1 MAKSLPPGLYEALV
15 TRDLSRALEELRRE
29 RYDAEEVELDTAD
42 AHVALARHVVSTL
55 TRVLEDF
62 PEKERIDKQLALVN
76 EILAL
81 LAERSPGRSED
92 APDDVVAPPPRE
104 LRALAPPSPT
114 PTAQIP
120 LRPTIPLSAMDLI
133 VNARGEPRVANAL
146 EREIPSSDSI
156 DLLCA
161 FVRWSGIRILEKPL
175 RQHRENGRRLRV
187 ITTVYT
193 GSTERKA
200 LDFLHSLGAEICVS
214 YDVKT
219 TRLHAKAWLFHR
231 ESGFSTAY
239 VGSSNL
245 SRSALL
251 DGVEWNV
258 RLSEIASP
266 ELLKKFRGT
275 FESYWNDPE
284 YELYNPARDAERFDR
299 AIAPASTTGYD
310 DGSFPSIDI
319 HPFTHQSEILEKLDA
334 ERQRHGRF
342 RNLVVAATGTG
353 KTIVAALDYKRQSID
368 DRRPSLLFVAHRKEI
383 LTQSRS
389 MFRMVL
395 RDGTFGELYVDGHR
409 PDEWKHV
416 FASVQSLQSILKNN
430 PEHLDPA
437 AFDIV
442 IVDEFH
448 HAEAPT
454 YRRLLEHVKPKIL
467 LGLTATPERAD
478 GQSVLEWFD
487 GRIAA
492 ELRLWD
498 ALERQILSPFQY
510 FGLHDETDLSNLTW
524 KRRGYDTRE
533 LENLYTGNHA
543 RVRLV
548 VQALRDKIANL
559 TKIRT
564 LGFCV
569 SVLHAQFMAKEFNRL
584 GIPALAVSSES
595 RPDER
600 DAALRALR
608 ERNVNVVFSVDLY
621 NEGVDIPEIDT
632 VLFLRPTESA
642 TVFLQ
647 QLGRGLRLVEGKD
660 CLTVLDFIGNAH
672 RSFRFERRFRALTG
686 AAHAGLRRQIDDGF
700 PYLPAGCSIQ
710 LDRVA
715 KNIVLE
721 NLQRALGGRFQTLI
735 DELKLL
741 GPGTTL
747 TRFLDQTGLDV
758 EDLYRSND
766 WSWTRLRR
774 EAGFLILPEGPQEKE
789 LLRGVR
795 RAIYHNDPDRLLLF
809 GETLSAAT
817 SPSLGNLADANARM
831 LLGLYCILSGTREPP
846 GDLTVAMNHLW
857 QHPAVLDELSQLLA
871 VLEDRDRHITYP
883 LDAEMHWRHAIP
895 LSVHAR
901 YQVADVFT
909 AFGPA
914 VARRLQGFREGTFY
928 DEATGSDVFFVT
940 LEKTEAHYS
949 PTTMYRDYAISPDL
963 FHWESQ
969 STTTI
974 ASKTGQRYVRQRE
987 NGTYVFLFVRR
998 TRRDEDGRT
1007 APYIFLGPADHVSH
1021 ERERPIQIIWKLRR
1035 PMPADFFREAKVAA
1049 G

>member
-1 MAKSLPPGLYEALV
+1 MPRSFSPGLYEALI
-15 TRDLSRALEELRRE
+15 TRDLARVLEELKRERRITEQESLDPADSHVPLTRHVAGALSRALDSFPKEERLE
-29 RYDAEEVELDTAD
+29 RQ
-42 AHVALARHVVSTL
+42 
-55 TRVLEDF
+55 LE
-62 PEKERIDKQLALVN
+62 LVN
-76 EILAL
+76 EILEL
-81 LAERSPGRSED
+81 LAKRFRGSEIDD
-92 APDDVVAPPPRE
+92 ADDLVDPPPRE

-114 PTAQIP
+114 PATQIP
-120 LRPTIPLSAMDLI
+120 PRPTIPLSEMDLI
-133 VNARGEPRVANAL
+133 VNARGEPRIGNAL
-146 EREIPSSDSI
+146 ECEIPSADSI

-161 FVRWSGIRILEKPL
+161 FVRWNGIRILEGPL
-175 RQHRENGRRLRV
+175 RRHLAESRRRLRV

-193 GSTERKA
+193 GSTERRA
-200 LDFLHSLGAEICVS
+200 LDFLHALGAEVRVS

-231 ESGFSTAY
+231 DSGFSTAY

-258 RLSEIASP
+258 RLSEVASP
-266 ELLKKFRGT
+266 ELLTKFRGT
-275 FESYWNDPE
+275 FESYWNDLE
-284 YELYNPARDAERFDR
+284 YEPYDPARDAERFDR
-299 AIAPASTTGYD
+299 AIAPVVDSGPD
-310 DGSFPSIDI
+310 QQLPSIDI
-319 HPFTHQSEILEKLDA
+319 HPYTHQQEILEKLDA
-334 ERQRHGRF
+334 ERERHGHF
-342 RNLVVAATGTG
+342 RNVVVAATGTG
-353 KTIVAALDYKRQSID
+353 KTIVAALDYKRQSAD
-368 DRRPSLLFVAHRKEI
+368 GPRPSLLFVAHRKEI

-395 RDGTFGELYVDGHR
+395 RDGSFGELYVDGHR

-416 FASVQSLQSILKNN
+416 FASVQSLQSILKDN
-430 PEHLDPA
+430 PGELDPT
-437 AFDIV
+437 AFDVV

-548 VQALRDKIANL
+548 VQAMRDKIASPA
-559 TKIRT
+559 KIRA

-569 SVLHAQFMAKEFNRL
+569 SVAHAEFMAHELNRL
-584 GIPALAVSSES
+584 GIPALAVSGES

-600 DAALRALR
+600 DNALRALR
-608 ERNVNVVFSVDLY
+608 ERQVAVLFSVDLY
-621 NEGVDIPEIDT
+621 NEGVDVPEIDT

-672 RSFRFERRFRALTG
+672 RNFRFERRFRALTG
-686 AAHAGLRRQIDDGF
+686 AAHGELRRQIDDGF

-715 KNIVLE
+715 KEIVLE
-721 NLQRALGGRFQTLI
+721 NLQRALGGRFQSLV
-735 DELKLL
+735 DELRPL
-741 GPGTTL
+741 GADTTL
-747 TRFLDQTGLDV
+747 ARFLEETGLDV

-774 EAGFLILPEGPQEKE
+774 AAGFPTPPEAPQEKE

-795 RAIYHNDPDRLLLF
+795 RAIYHNDPERLRLF
-809 GETLSAAT
+809 GETLSRPT
-817 SPSLGNLADANARM
+817 SPASGDPSYADARM
-831 LLGLYCILSGTREPP
+831 LLGLYCTLSGTREPP
-846 GDLTVAMNHLW
+846 EDLAAAMAHLW
-857 QHPAVLDELSQLLA
+857 QHPAVLDELRQLFTI
-871 VLEDRDRHITYP
+871 LEDRDRHVTHP
-883 LDAEMHWRHAIP
+883 LDGEVRWPQSIP

-914 VARRLQGFREGTFY
+914 VAKRLKGFREGVFF
-928 DEATGSDVFFVT
+928 DEATGSDLFFVT
-940 LEKTEAHYS
+940 LEKAEKHYS
-949 PTTMYRDYAISPDL
+949 PTTRYRDYAISPDL
-963 FHWESQ
+963 FHWDSQ
-969 STTTI
+969 STTTV
-974 ASKTGQRYVRQRE
+974 ASPTGQRYIRQRE
-987 NGTYVFLFVRR
+987 NGTNVFLFVRR

-1007 APYIFLGPADHVSH
+1007 APYTFLGPADHVSH